1 MWAGWPILYAVG
13 VVGAIATNLGASST
27 DRKLGLATWERIL
40 MFCTFLIM
48 LAIELS
54 LFVEKDHAR
63 NFALGVLAI
72 GFILRGL
79 AAENTRR
86 KKAEAQAAAASQPA
100 SVAQSILAP
109 WPRSRSSFTKPPA
122 RP

>member
-1 MWAGWPILYAVG
+1 MG

-27 DRKLGLATWERIL
+27 DRKLGLVTWERVL

-54 LFVEKDHAR
+54 LFVEKPSAR

-72 GFILRGL
+72 GLVLRGL

-86 KKAEAQAAAASQPA
+86 KKNGGQAAAGQPA
-100 SVAQSILAP
+100 SVAQPILAP
-109 WPRSRSSFTKPPA
+109 WRLCPSNLMRSPA